1 MKAVGTSSAIATIAI
16 TIPTENSGLVI
27 KRWTLKTYVI
37 ILLIK
42 EHVKEL
48 LGYISCNWSMF
59 QSRISSM
66 VTLYVCDIVKR
77 R

>member
-1 MKAVGTSSAIATIAI
+1 MKAVGTSSAIATMAI
-16 TIPTENSGLVI
+16 TIPTENSGLLI
-27 KRWTLKTYVI
+27 KRWTLRTYVI

-48 LGYISCNWSMF
+48 LGYISCNWSKF

-66 VTLYVCDIVKR
+66 VTFYICDIVECR
-77 R
+77 